1 MSQQE
6 YIRESVEEYMS
17 RFYTIADI
25 LGGEKPCRMHQPA
38 IV

>member
-25 LGGEKPCRMHQPA
+25 LGGRSPA
-38 IV
+38 GCTSLP